1 MFGARLYAMWAL
13 VVLGLLGTAQYR
25 GWTLTSSNESRSNPR
40 SIRDNPGAYRSSY
53 YVPGRILRGK

>member
-1 MFGARLYAMWAL
+1 MGAKIYTLWA
-13 VVLGLLGTAQYR
+13 VAVLGLLGTAQYR
-25 GWTLTSSNESRSNPR
+25 GWTLTRSTDSRNNPR